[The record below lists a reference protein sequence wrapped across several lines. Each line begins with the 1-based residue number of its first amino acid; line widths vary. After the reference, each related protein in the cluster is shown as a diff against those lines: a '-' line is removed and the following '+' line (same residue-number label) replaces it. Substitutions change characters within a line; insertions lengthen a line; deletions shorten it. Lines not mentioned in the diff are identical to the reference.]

1 MNQILHL
8 LQSRVIPWT
17 AGNARSRLVVA
28 RPVMKAGILPPGV
41 TLSPRPIKG
50 RRVLIKDQRN
60 HANQRLLIAEWPQA
74 NLHQIASP
82 KLSCIVE
89 GSADYVL
96 GKYCVHCAEGNFILI
111 PPRAPHHRTGSYIA
125 EPQLPHRS
133 CTLLQA
139 YTYSHDVLL
148 WVCRSQGNR
157 HFDEKR
163 DNYLIPNGEAAQIFH
178 LLIEEANTGREG
190 FEAICHSLLTAF
202 FSLLARDISEGHY
215 TQLGPQFNPNPLPAA
230 TDNFAGR
237 LQEYIGANLN
247 KQITIDDAAAHLF
260 MSRSQFCRRVRRDT
274 GVTFGE
280 LLTGYRISFAQ
291 QMLRETDWT
300 VTLISKLAGLK
311 SPTYFQGLFRRR
323 LGCTAGEYRQKY
335 AGKSHVAKERQ
346 K

>member
-1 MNQILHL
+1 MNQILHI

-17 AGNARSRLVVA
+17 ASGARSRLVVA
-28 RPVMKAGILPPGV
+28 RPVMKAAALPPGV

-74 NLHQIASP
+74 NLHQITSP
-82 KLSCIVE
+82 KLSCIVD
-89 GSADYVL
+89 GSADYLL
-96 GKYCVHCAEGNFILI
+96 GKYCVHCAQGNFILI

-125 EPQLPHRS
+125 DPQLPHRS
-133 CTLLQA
+133 CTLLQT

-148 WVCRSQGNR
+148 WVCRSQGNQ

-178 LLIEEANTGREG
+178 FLMEEAKTGREG
-190 FEAICHSLLTAF
+190 FEAICHSLLAAF
-202 FSLLARDISEGHY
+202 FSLLARDISEGQY
-215 TQLGPQFNPNPLPAA
+215 TQLGPQFTLNPLPPA

-274 GVTFGE
+274 GSTFSE
-280 LLTGYRISFAQ
+280 LLTGYRISYAQ

-300 VTLISKLAGLK
+300 VTLISQLAGLK

-323 LGCTAGEYRQKY
+323 LGCTASEYRQKH
-335 AGKSHVAKERQ
+335 ADKPHGGKERQ